1 MLRLQRIGRD
11 ACSGVQSNEQD
22 TGLARFHLRLD
33 EAERHVLAR
42 ALRRT
47 LTLDSHTAGFSLAR
61 QSLWLGDAEVDPVHG
76 LAIRAGAQ
84 TGEVPTHLFW
94 LRYGP
99 GTRPEDITASHVI
112 EWQNRRYRVLDAL
125 DANNAQRFT
134 RVSAK
139 DLGVIRV

>member
-1 MLRLQRIGRD
+1 MSGLELPQSGDMQRRVLLRVWSDVPIGTDELQASYTD
-11 ACSGVQSNEQD
+11 QLN
-22 TGLARFHLRLD
+22 
-33 EAERHVLAR
+33 
-42 ALRRT
+42 
-47 LTLDSHTAGFSLAR
+47 
-61 QSLWLGDAEVDPVHG
+61 LWAKVDPVHG